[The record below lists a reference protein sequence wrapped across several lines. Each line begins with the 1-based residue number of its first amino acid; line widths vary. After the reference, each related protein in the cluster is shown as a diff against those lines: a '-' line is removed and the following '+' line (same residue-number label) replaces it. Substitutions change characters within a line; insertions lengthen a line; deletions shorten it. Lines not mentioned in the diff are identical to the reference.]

1 VKSKTAADSSGLQTD
16 DITDRLI
23 LQMLNESIACLREGV
38 VEDQDLLD
46 VGMIFG
52 TGFAPFLGGPMHYM
66 EQRGRLNTEISL
78 RQMRVGKLLA
88 RVMILKYWHKEPM
101 RA

>member
-1 VKSKTAADSSGLQTD
+1 MKSKTIADGSSHQSE
-16 DITDRLI
+16 DIADRLV

-38 VEDQDLLD
+38 IEDKNMLD

-66 EQRGRLNTEISL
+66 EQRGRQDIIDRLKEL
-78 RQMRVGKLLA
+78 EGKYGNQFA
-88 RVMILKYWHKEPM
+88 ADAGWKIVS
-101 RA
+101 